1 MSMEEKS
8 KESEQ
13 QQSVGNDKAHSL
25 KSNTLTNKNACINW
39 ITENTVLT
47 LFLVTGLYG
56 FCLLGFGL
64 ANGVYLADWPGLY
77 NDLGIK
83 KSCDSYII
91 SFYASA
97 EQDYWFFVFIGIMA
111 WFISFVSSKK
121 EAKND
126 KLITKINHFF
136 PEIDPSTAHMRY
148 LEHKINELSCI
159 ANLVTRKIII
169 TSIDGDLIETQ
180 VTVTTKLLNIHHNHD
195 LTENFGEFYA
205 TPDDA
210 VKDKEPWGRLNVFQ
224 LDTPSRGSE
233 EVVKPQNFPTSQ
245 AFESKYNIN
254 LNREEVGTLTINYS
268 AWTDMQEKLET
279 TPAFYTREY
288 GLEFIN
294 NSNEKLTIKVTCSGH
309 KDSLIPLESNQSM
322 DTGLIFKDIRP
333 DDDEIII
340 EFIKENT
347 R

>member
-1 MSMEEKS
+1 MEDS
-8 KESEQ
+8 KLTHQEDSANQ
-13 QQSVGNDKAHSL
+13 DKQKAS
-25 KSNTLTNKNACINW
+25 KNNSIGKRAKCINW

-47 LFLVTGLYG
+47 LFLVTGFYG
-56 FCLLGFGL
+56 FCLLSFGVV
-64 ANGVYLADWPGLY
+64 NGVYLADWNGLY
-77 NDLGIK
+77 TDLGITI
-83 KSCDSYII
+83 SEDGYIT

-136 PEIDPSTAHMRY
+136 PEVDPSSAHMRF
-148 LEHKINELSCI
+148 LEQKINELSCI
-159 ANLVTRKIII
+159 ADTVTRKIII
-169 TSIDGDLIETQ
+169 TSVDDGLIDTL

-210 VKDKEPWGRLNVFQ
+210 VKNKEVWGRLNVFQ

-233 EVVKPQNFPTSQ
+233 EVVKPQNFPKGE
-245 AFESKYNIN
+245 AFESRYNID

-268 AWTDMQEKLET
+268 VWIDIQEKLET

-288 GLEFIN
+288 CLEVVN
-294 NSNEKLTIKVTCSGH
+294 NTEASFEVEVTCSRH
-309 KDSLIPLESNQSM
+309 EDSKIPLKPNQSM
-322 DTGLIFKDIRP
+322 DTALIFKDIKP
-333 DDDEIII
+333 DDDEIV
-340 EFIKENT
+340 IKFKKES
-347 R
+347 